1 VGLNKGDNV
10 AITLDVNMAWPQK
23 GAKLFTSDGPP
34 HDFSMIGWGDA
45 SHQYVLYMDG
55 YKTAAD
61 ELVQCLLASETVG
74 RRDTHIFPILF
85 LYRQFIELELK
96 WIFLVYSDSDTS
108 AKKKLIRGERAHDLI
123 NLWEKA
129 KPIVLEG
136 ATLQEDVAIVEDY
149 IMQFHEL
156 DKSSSSFRYP
166 INKNLEQILD
176 SQRRINLP
184 NLRQRM
190 DELYHFFNGL
200 DVMLSNIRDYRQDME
215 EYLP

>member
-1 VGLNKGDNV
+1 
-10 AITLDVNMAWPQK
+10 MAWPQK
-23 GAKLFTSDGPP
+23 GAKVFTSDGPP
-34 HDFSMIGWGDA
+34 HDFSMIGWGNA

-61 ELVQCLLASETVG
+61 ELVQRLLASKAVG
-74 RRDTHIFPILF
+74 QRDTHIFPILF

-96 WIFLVYSDSDTS
+96 WIFLVYSDADAS
-108 AKKKLIRGERAHDLI
+108 AKKNLIRGKKAHDLI
-123 NLWEKA
+123 HLWKKA

-136 ATLQEDVAIVEDY
+136 ATLQEDVATVEDY

-176 SQRRINLP
+176 NQRRINLP

>member
-1 VGLNKGDNV
+1 M
-10 AITLDVNMAWPQK
+10 AITLDVNMARPQK
-23 GAKLFTSDGPP
+23 GAKLFTSDGTP

-61 ELVQCLLASETVG
+61 ELVQRLLDSETVG
-74 RRDTHIFPILF
+74 RWDTHIFPILF

-96 WIFLVYSDSDTS
+96 WIFLVYSDADAP
-108 AKKKLIRGERAHDLI
+108 AKKQLIQGSRGHNLIDL
-123 NLWEKA
+123 WKKS
-129 KPIVLEG
+129 KPIVLES
-136 ATLQEDVAIVEDY
+136 ATSHEEQEDVAIVEDY

-156 DKSSSSFRYP
+156 DKSSYSFRYP
-166 INKNLEQILD
+166 INKNLEQISD
-176 SQRRINLP
+176 NQRRINLP

-200 DVMLSNIRDYRQDME
+200 DVMLSNMRDYRQDME

>member
-1 VGLNKGDNV
+1 MP
-10 AITLDVNMAWPQK
+10 ITLDANIAWPQK

-34 HDFSMIGWGDA
+34 HDFSMIGWGDGGDA
-45 SHQYVLYMDG
+45 SHQYVLYTDG

-61 ELVQCLLASETVG
+61 ELVQRLLASETVG

-96 WIFLVYSDSDTS
+96 WIFLVYSDADAS

-129 KPIVLEG
+129 KPIVLES

-149 IMQFHEL
+149 IMQFNEL

-176 SQRRINLP
+176 NQQRINLP

-190 DELYHFFNGL
+190 DELYHFFTGL

-215 EYLP
+215 KYLP